1 MKKEKN
7 DILYSVN
14 VELSKEKYKAMTK
27 FISFSKSLFVIMLFR
42 MSIILMYFVFL
53 YFNDSQ
59 KRIYEP
65 IIIFITLS
73 IIVYIVSKK
82 TRKYAE
88 KEYNWLVKKG
98 KIDVEYELIFYKNY
112 LKKEGYISPVKVKY
126 SDLINIVETDDM
138 FYLFVEKDN
147 SIIIDKKNCD
157 EELIEFIR
165 NSNEQV
171 YKNKMGKKKYNLK
184 QEKNFNREVVS
195 KVLIILFIM
204 NILAF
209 IIAPYVWAAMC
220 EKSVGILAITYTWVY
235 YWFLPLPILSFILG
249 VKFNKR
255 RIKCKKNIVIGIIGF
270 LIFISLGASADSF
283 NTNSKRDY
291 KEAIMYEEII
301 DAKLPSSGTFYKVVW
316 DKSNFQEHN
325 SNYLLFE
332 DKEFEQ
338 FYKDINENANWV
350 VRSEIPDNLKRYIPG
365 ILVCESSIN
374 DCHYSIYV
382 KETDEYNSIP
392 TVSGIY
398 HMYAMM
404 YDRNKQYIQIDG
416 YVIEL

>member
-1 MKKEKN
+1 MFSNNWKNIEFNEYSTAIEDYFSKYTLLFLNCVYFEELSFDIWSRGKVICNGGFKMKKEKN

-157 EELIEFIR
+157 EELI
-165 NSNEQV
+165 
-171 YKNKMGKKKYNLK
+171 
-184 QEKNFNREVVS
+184 
-195 KVLIILFIM
+195 
-204 NILAF
+204 
-209 IIAPYVWAAMC
+209 
-220 EKSVGILAITYTWVY
+220 
-235 YWFLPLPILSFILG
+235 
-249 VKFNKR
+249 
-255 RIKCKKNIVIGIIGF
+255 
-270 LIFISLGASADSF
+270 
-283 NTNSKRDY
+283 
-291 KEAIMYEEII
+291 
-301 DAKLPSSGTFYKVVW
+301 
-316 DKSNFQEHN
+316 
-325 SNYLLFE
+325 
-332 DKEFEQ
+332 
-338 FYKDINENANWV
+338 
-350 VRSEIPDNLKRYIPG
+350 
-365 ILVCESSIN
+365 
-374 DCHYSIYV
+374 
-382 KETDEYNSIP
+382 
-392 TVSGIY
+392 
-398 HMYAMM
+398 
-404 YDRNKQYIQIDG
+404 
-416 YVIEL
+416 

>member
-1 MKKEKN
+1 MRKKEN

-14 VELSKEKYKAMTK
+14 VELSKEKYKTMAK
-27 FISFSKSLFVIMLFR
+27 FVSFSKSLFSIMLFR

-98 KIDVEYELIFYKNY
+98 KIDVEYELFFYKNY
-112 LKKEGYISPVKVKY
+112 LKKEGYVSPIKVKY
-126 SDLINIVETDDM
+126 SDLTNIVETDDM

-147 SIIIDKKNCD
+147 SIIVDKKNCD
-157 EELIEFIR
+157 DEVIEFIR
-165 NSNEQV
+165 NSNEHV
-171 YKNKMGKKKYNLK
+171 YKNKMGKKKYNIK
-184 QEKNFNREVVS
+184 QEKNFNQEVVR
-195 KVLIILFIM
+195 KVLIILFVM

-220 EKSVGILAITYTWVY
+220 EKSVGILAITYTWIY

-249 VKFNKR
+249 VKFNKS

-291 KEAIMYEEII
+291 KEAIMYEKII

-332 DKEFEQ
+332 DSEFEQ
-338 FYKDINENANWV
+338 LYNDINEKNNWI
-350 VRSEIPDNLKRYIPG
+350 VRSEIPDNLKKYIPG
-365 ILVCESSIN
+365 ILVCESSVN

-382 KETDEYNSIP
+382 EETDEYNSIP
-392 TVSGIY
+392 SVSGIY

-404 YDRNKQYIQIDG
+404 YDINKQYIQIDG